1 LIEFITDFIFFL
13 SFSQPKKQVN
23 VKYEDL
29 PNFLKVAE
37 ALQVKGLHGEVSIDQ
52 FS

>member
-1 LIEFITDFIFFL
+1 MPRLMELL
-13 SFSQPKKQVN
+13 SSSFQVN

-37 ALQVKGLHGEVSIDQ
+37 ALQVKGLHGEVS
-52 FS
+52 